1 MCDNVCVAVWP
12 VLLADD
18 NAKPVGQ
25 WSVITRDDGRK
36 QWAYKSRPVYTFYQ
50 DTPNNPQGIGMV
62 ENWYY
67 DELPA
72 DFKSVRAKVSARSAD
87 KKPSW
92 HLLEP

>member
-18 NAKPVGQ
+18 DAKPVGN

-67 DELPA
+67 DALPA
-72 DFKSVRAKVSARSAD
+72 DFKSVRAEVAAKGAD
-87 KKPSW
+87 GKPSW
-92 HLLEP
+92 HLLKP